1 MNSQEGNNII
11 VTISDQYL
19 ENIQAVAAELESAG
33 MKVEKVLRTVGII
46 TGSIPSS
53 TINTLSN
60 VKGVVSVEL
69 DRPMQAIEYPNSF
82 GF

>member
-1 MNSQEGNNII
+1 MNSHQSNAVI

-33 MKVEKVLRTVGII
+33 MKVEKVLKTVGII
-46 TGSIPSS
+46 TGSMPSS

-60 VKGVVSVEL
+60 VKGVIGIEP
-69 DRPMQAIEYPNSF
+69 DHPMQAI
-82 GF
+82 